1 MGFMFF
7 DSLLSP
13 KTNMHKYSN
22 ISLVGYSLFLK
33 TREEFNDDTMR
44 SIQYKEL
51 ISIESKIKQC
61 FQCQFQDTIQL
72 NQ

>member
-1 MGFMFF
+1 MFF

-13 KTNMHKYSN
+13 KRNMHKYKSGR
-22 ISLVGYSLFLK
+22 LLFLK
-33 TREEFNDDTMR
+33 TREEFNDETMR
-44 SIQYKEL
+44 SNQYKEL